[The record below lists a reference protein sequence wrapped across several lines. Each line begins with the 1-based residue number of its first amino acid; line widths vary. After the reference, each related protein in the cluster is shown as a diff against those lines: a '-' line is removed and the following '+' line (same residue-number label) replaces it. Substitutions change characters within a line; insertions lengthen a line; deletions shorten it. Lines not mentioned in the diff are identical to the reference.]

1 MSKKV
6 NEEQKILNENP
17 FLAGRTEAA
26 DRYGHLAKN
35 AAQWRRISLG
45 LFILCI
51 ICVVV
56 IIQMSATRT
65 VVPFIVQVDR
75 HGFEI
80 AIAPVQASA
89 IDDRLIIARIAR
101 YVTSLK
107 TVYIDNTAQISLMQF
122 VYNSTPAASGAERRF
137 LEFYQLNNPME
148 ISRTRTVH
156 VDVHSVLPLGGSQWQ
171 ADWTTRI
178 YTRLGT
184 HVRNVNYRGVFD
196 IAVDSPTS
204 MVEVMANPL
213 GIFITNF
220 VFSEIVI

>member
-1 MSKKV
+1 LSKKV